1 MSQDSHRE
9 VTSRQEGNIHWCQGP
24 GEQQQVGGEVGLV
37 GHAGCTPYEVLNK
50 GRCPYSWPP
59 TVPFPLLPG
68 SGVTGR
74 ARRRAARGRRPT
86 SHPSCRA
93 APLST
98 YSEHLTH
105 FNYGPA
111 GTSGRAGD
119 ARDSL
124 GAPALGGDRTSRL
137 PGAPSPPASTSP
149 PWISPRRPLLPPG
162 ALWPASVDSAGALG
176 WNGPGAACG
185 AGLPPP
191 QSWAPAWGSVPGWG
205 LGGDARRAGNT
216 APTRPI
222 PMYI

>member
-1 MSQDSHRE
+1 MQAAHHTRCLIKADIPTVGPLLCPSHSSLALGSQAE
-9 VTSRQEGNIHWCQGP
+9 PG
-24 GEQQQVGGEVGLV
+24 GEQQWR
-37 GHAGCTPYEVLNK
+37 
-50 GRCPYSWPP
+50 GRCP
-59 TVPFPLLPG
+59 
-68 SGVTGR
+68 
-74 ARRRAARGRRPT
+74 A
-86 SHPSCRA
+86 SHLSCMA
-93 APLST
+93 APLSA

-111 GTSGRAGD
+111 DTSGRARD
-119 ARDSL
+119 DRDSL
-124 GAPALGGDRTSRL
+124 EAPALGGDRTSRL

-176 WNGPGAACG
+176 RNGPGAACG
-185 AGLPPP
+185 AGLPPA
-191 QSWAPAWGSVPGWG
+191 QSWAPAWGSVPDWG